1 MGSVKTVVSGSLKN
15 SILKIFASRKHQM
28 TKQPNEIRSIS
39 DLTQIL
45 KELGEP
51 THGTTRFFRGQA
63 KNGNYCP
70 AFTAK
75 INLI

>member
-1 MGSVKTVVSGSLKN
+1 
-15 SILKIFASRKHQM
+15 M